1 LNTVELKAQR
11 FRYNLSKE
19 LNPLAGG
26 IPFMSKQKLIMGHD
40 GGVDDFLSVMLLMAM
55 EHVDV
60 LGIVATP
67 ADTYI
72 QPSVSATRKILDLMG
87 RHDVPVAEST
97 VRGLNPFPR
106 IFRRDVFSID
116 NFPILNERDE
126 IRTPLV
132 AEPGQLFMARL
143 LREAHEPVTIL
154 ETGPL
159 TTIAA
164 ALDSDPSLESKIK
177 EIVWMG
183 GALNVNGNVDRV
195 MEGGQDGSAEWNV
208 YWDPPAAGQIWA
220 TKIPLIIC
228 PLDITNNVPITQ
240 AFVRRLAHQ
249 RQYPVSDLAG
259 MCYALVMHQDY
270 FAWDVLTTSY
280 IGKPEMFQL
289 REWETDVITTGPSQG
304 RTIIKP
310 GGRKITALDTV
321 DLEQFYK
328 YIFNQWSR

>member
-1 LNTVELKAQR
+1 M
-11 FRYNLSKE
+11 
-19 LNPLAGG
+19 P
-26 IPFMSKQKLIMGHD
+26 KQKLIMGHD

-87 RHDVPVAEST
+87 HHTVPVAEST

-116 NFPILNERDE
+116 NFPILNEHDE
-126 IRTPLV
+126 IRTPLIE
-132 AEPGQLFMARL
+132 EPGQNFMARL
-143 LREAHEPVTIL
+143 LREAAEPVTIL

-164 ALDSDPSLESKIK
+164 ALESDPAVESKIK

-183 GALNVNGNVDRV
+183 GALNVPGNVDRI

-208 YWDPPAAGQIWA
+208 YWDPPAAGRIWE
-220 TKIPLIIC
+220 TEIPLIIC
-228 PLDITNNVPITQ
+228 PLDITNHVPITQ
-240 AFVRRLAHQ
+240 AFVRRLARQ

-270 FAWDVLTTSY
+270 FAWDVLTTAY
-280 IGKPEMFQL
+280 IGKPELFQL
-289 REWETDVITTGPSQG
+289 REWETEIILTGPSQG
-304 RTIIKP
+304 RTLVRP
-310 GGRKITALDTV
+310 GGRKIMALDKV
-321 DLEQFYK
+321 DLDQFYA
-328 YIFNQWSR
+328 YIFKQWSR